1 MKYIVLVFLLVFGF
15 IPLAHADELAA
26 VKKLAEQ
33 GDTKAQFVL
42 GSMYRDGRGVAQS
55 NDEMLRWWR
64 MAAEQGNFDAQYA
77 LGNMYSGGLK
87 VPKDHVLAYM
97 WFDILAARATVGFL
111 GKIAESNRNAL
122 KPFMTPNEIAKA
134 KELSADWQSKHVKQ

>member
-1 MKYIVLVFLLVFGF
+1 MKYIVLSVLLVFGF
-15 IPLAHADELAA
+15 MSSAQADELAA
-26 VKKLAEQ
+26 VKQLAEK
-33 GDTKAQFVL
+33 GDSKAQFVL
-42 GSMYRDGRGVAQS
+42 GSMYRDGRGVAQD
-55 NDEMLRWWR
+55 NQEMLRWWR

-97 WFDILAARATVGFL
+97 WFDILAARATEGFL

-122 KPFMTPNEIAKA
+122 KSFMTPDEIARA
-134 KELSADWQSKHVKQ
+134 KELSADWQSRHPKQ